1 MVPVGQGPD
10 EPPPEPAAVRTVTRD
25 GATLRNA
32 AGSASHTR
40 HQPAVAGARGVPKS
54 GRAWKRVQHKKF
66 SSVQRDGTK
75 ELSTSWAKKEARRNK
90 HRRMKELEQ
99 ELRQQRIDRA
109 AAKREAAAER
119 EKRRAENELKNTTYH
134 VIKKG
139 STIKRMNKKQLR
151 ALKKTEFGADG
162 VVRLVPAFGNAGKR
176 KEVDRIAGDG
186 SYKPRKKRKSTR
198 AGAHRSAYRE
208 KGNGHR
214 R

>member
-1 MVPVGQGPD
+1 MEEQ
-10 EPPPEPAAVRTVTRD
+10 RLQLQRQSQLQK
-25 GATLRNA
+25 ATITELK
-32 AGSASHTR
+32 GEL
-40 HQPAVAGARGVPKS
+40 AVARD
-54 GRAWKRVQHKKF
+54 RAA
-66 SSVQRDGTK
+66 SAD
-75 ELSTSWAKKEARRNK
+75 A
-90 HRRMKELEQ
+90 LEQ

-162 VVRLVPAFGNAGKR
+162 VVRLVPAFGGGQKR
-176 KEVDRIAGDG
+176 KEVDRIVGDG
-186 SYKPRKKRKSTR
+186 SWKPKKKRKSTR
-198 AGAHRSAYRE
+198 AGAHGSSYRE
-208 KGNGHR
+208 RGGR